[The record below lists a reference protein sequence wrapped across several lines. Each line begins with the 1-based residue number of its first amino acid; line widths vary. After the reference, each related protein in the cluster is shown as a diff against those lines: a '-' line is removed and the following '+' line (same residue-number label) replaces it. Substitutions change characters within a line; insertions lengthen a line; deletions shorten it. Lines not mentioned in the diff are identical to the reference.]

1 MYIGATK
8 TNTACLVSAASK
20 TKARKVEY
28 YLAPATHGAFSVFY
42 ILNMELTPLDIRNQK
57 FSTRK
62 LGGFDPEEVQAFLN
76 EVAASFETLLNERAD
91 LLKTINNDK
100 KNLEKFHEMETV
112 LKDAVV
118 TMQETLTETKV
129 RANKEAELIIAEAK
143 TRAEKEADVIR
154 NRANELRSDIDRLK
168 QMQISYFARLR
179 NLMRTQEDLLNSMEN
194 EE

>member
-1 MYIGATK
+1 
-8 TNTACLVSAASK
+8 
-20 TKARKVEY
+20 
-28 YLAPATHGAFSVFY
+28 
-42 ILNMELTPLDIRNQK
+42 MELTPLDIRNQK
-57 FSTRK
+57 FSAKK
-62 LGGFDPEEVQAFLN
+62 LGGFDQEEVQAFLN
-76 EVAASFETLLNERAD
+76 EVAASFENLLNERAD

-100 KNLEKFHEMETV
+100 KSLEKFHEMETI

-129 RANKEAELIIAEAK
+129 RASKEAELIIAEAK
-143 TRAEKEADVIR
+143 TRAEKEADIIR

-168 QMQISYFARLR
+168 QMQVSYFARLR